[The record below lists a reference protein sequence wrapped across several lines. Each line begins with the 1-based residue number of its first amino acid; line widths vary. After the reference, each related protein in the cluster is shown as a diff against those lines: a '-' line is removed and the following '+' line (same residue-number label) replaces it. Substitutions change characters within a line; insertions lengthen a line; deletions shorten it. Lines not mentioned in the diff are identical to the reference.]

1 MCKKIISI
9 LISIAIIFSFCSLAV
24 SAKEQKN
31 LVVFGDSI
39 SYGYGLKENTR
50 AVYGKIVA
58 DTIGYNYKNLSFG
71 EGETT
76 ASLLTKVQQPTT
88 QNYIKN
94 ADIILISICGN
105 DYFLDENRVINIGR
119 IAKMFVTWLKK
130 DNTEIDN
137 IAVNAK
143 KNFYRI
149 IDTIKYVN
157 PDAKIV
163 LQTVYNP
170 WYGPAGIF
178 CGEGMARA
186 NSVITDYLKD
196 NPGSFYLVDV
206 ATAFRNHKEY
216 VADDSVHPSALG
228 NEVIAKLI
236 VDELRNQGVTTATDL
251 VIKTKGTDYNLYID
265 SIPVVGELVFK
276 VVRFLTQ
283 TKKG

>member
-1 MCKKIISI
+1 MFKKIISI
-9 LISIAIIFSFCSLAV
+9 FLAIAVIFSLCSICA
-24 SAKEQKN
+24 SAEEQKN
-31 LVVFGDSI
+31 LIVFGDSI
-39 SYGYGLKENTR
+39 SYGYGLKENTN

-76 ASLLTKVQQPTT
+76 ASLLAKVQEASIQT
-88 QNYIKN
+88 YIKN

-143 KNFYRI
+143 KNFYEI
-149 IDTIKYVN
+149 IDTIRLVN

-163 LQTVYNP
+163 LQTVYTP
-170 WYGPAGIF
+170 WYGPAGTF

-236 VDELRNQGVTTATDL
+236 VDELRNQGITNATDL
-251 VIKTKGTDYNLYID
+251 VITTKGTDYNLYID
-265 SIPVVGELVFK
+265 SIPIVGEIVFK
-276 VVRFLTQ
+276 IVRFLTQ
-283 TKKG
+283 TKKA

>member
-9 LISIAIIFSFCSLAV
+9 LIAVAIIFSFCSLTV
-24 SAKEQKN
+24 SAEEQKN

-76 ASLLTKVQQPTT
+76 ASLLAKVKEADT
-88 QNYIKN
+88 QKEIKN
-94 ADIILISICGN
+94 ADIILLSICGN
-105 DYFLDENRVINIGR
+105 DYFLDDNREINVLR
-119 IAKMFVTWLKK
+119 IAKMFITWLKK
-130 DNTEIDN
+130 DYSEIDS
-137 IAVNAK
+137 IATNAK
-143 KNFYRI
+143 KNFYAI
-149 IDTIKYVN
+149 IDTVKSVN
-157 PDAKIV
+157 PDVKIV

-206 ATAFRNHKEY
+206 ATAFRTHKEY
-216 VADDSVHPSALG
+216 VADDSVHPSSAG

-236 VDELRNQGVTTATDL
+236 VDELRNQGVTNATEL

-265 SIPVVGELVFK
+265 TIPVLGETVFK

-283 TKKG
+283 TRKV